1 MFSVNKQTKFTITF
15 VEKVTISN
23 YLYTA
28 CIFIFILKALEFTYM
43 HTLKP
48 VLRIQIRGS
57 ATTDPDPNKY
67 QPKPIVFLLKHKSKI
82 VNKGEI
88 NKKFP
93 YL

>member
-57 ATTDPDPNKY
+57 ATTDPDPRQISTKTNSF
-67 QPKPIVFLLKHKSKI
+67 PLKTQIK
-82 VNKGEI
+82 NC
-88 NKKFP
+88 
-93 YL
+93 